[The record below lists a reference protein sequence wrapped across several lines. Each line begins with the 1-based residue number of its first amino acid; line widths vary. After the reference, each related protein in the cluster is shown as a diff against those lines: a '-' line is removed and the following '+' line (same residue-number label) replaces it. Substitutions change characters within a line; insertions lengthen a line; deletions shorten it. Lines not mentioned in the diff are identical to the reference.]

1 MSTHFLFYT
10 IDDGEWHTITE
21 IAKELKWPIQRVIEV
36 TKYLAQGRFIHHDEQ
51 AGKVKLQPWVKKL
64 PHGEWINPGKRSIG
78 TIMIPPD
85 GSITL
90 QKTLIHNCL
99 EEEVEADF
107 MIVDENLVELLI
119 TKTKKDSPQPPFETS
134 HAKP

>member
-1 MSTHFLFYT
+1 MAHHHRNSQGTKMA
-10 IDDGEWHTITE
+10 HT
-21 IAKELKWPIQRVIEV
+21 KSYRSQ
-36 TKYLAQGRFIHHDEQ
+36 
-51 AGKVKLQPWVKKL
+51 KL

-90 QKTLIHNCL
+90 QKTLIHNCI
-99 EEEVEADF
+99 ETEIEADF

-119 TKTKKDSPQPPFETS
+119 TKSK
-134 HAKP
+134 